1 MNLFK
6 TFTLT
11 WWQGG
16 LFKWGVFALGI
27 AAGSYWSGFFGG
39 YLPALI
45 IFAVL
50 CLGYVTVVWARQ

>member
-11 WWQGG
+11 WWQAGI
-16 LFKWGVFALGI
+16 FKTGMWAAGI
-27 AAGSYWSGFFGG
+27 AVGAYWHSLFGN

-45 IFAVL
+45 VIAVA
-50 CLGYVTVVWARQ
+50 CLGYVTVAWARQ